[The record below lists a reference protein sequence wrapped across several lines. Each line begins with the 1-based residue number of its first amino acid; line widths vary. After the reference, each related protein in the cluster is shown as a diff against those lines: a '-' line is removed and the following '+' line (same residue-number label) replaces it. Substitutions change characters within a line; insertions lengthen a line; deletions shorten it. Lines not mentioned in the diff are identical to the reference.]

1 MRHTEA
7 ELTSIAVRALMGC
20 GLAHADAA
28 DTARILVMADMFGLH
43 THGLSRIESYGER
56 LRNGGVDPHARV
68 EIERV
73 APSIA
78 RVNGNHGVGPL
89 VGLRALE
96 AATQLARET
105 GVGIAL
111 ARASNHFGPIAPYNW
126 LAAQGGFA
134 SMVCSNASVTIA
146 PTGGSEARFGNS
158 PIGFG
163 VPNPGSHPFIL
174 DMAMSVVARAKI
186 RNALKRGEKIPET
199 WATDRDGRPTSDPRA
214 ALDGFLLPIGGY
226 KGYGLALVVDLL
238 AGLLSGASYLT
249 HVKSWID
256 EPDQP
261 QDIGHFYLLFDTAR
275 LGSTEWLAKRMADFC
290 DILRST
296 PPSNPEVRVR
306 VPGDGEFATL
316 ERHQRE
322 GVMLEPG
329 LVEKLQALAR

>member
-20 GLAHADAA
+20 GLAHADAV

-43 THGLSRIESYGER
+43 THGCSRIESYGER

-78 RVNGNHGVGPL
+78 RVNGNNGVGPL

-134 SMVCSNASVTIA
+134 SMVCSNA
-146 PTGGSEARFGNS
+146 
-158 PIGFG
+158 
-163 VPNPGSHPFIL
+163 
-174 DMAMSVVARAKI
+174 
-186 RNALKRGEKIPET
+186 
-199 WATDRDGRPTSDPRA
+199 
-214 ALDGFLLPIGGY
+214 
-226 KGYGLALVVDLL
+226 
-238 AGLLSGASYLT
+238 
-249 HVKSWID
+249 
-256 EPDQP
+256 
-261 QDIGHFYLLFDTAR
+261 
-275 LGSTEWLAKRMADFC
+275 
-290 DILRST
+290 
-296 PPSNPEVRVR
+296 
-306 VPGDGEFATL
+306 
-316 ERHQRE
+316 
-322 GVMLEPG
+322 
-329 LVEKLQALAR
+329 